1 MRKNSDQ
8 KSDEDSQDLL
18 FGESDNRGQQLTGFT
33 SAQDQAR
40 IRPEQTMQE
49 PQKKSK
55 KRGFDEA
62 FPGEKGDEIHA
73 YFERLNLGADLPLPS
88 S

>member
-1 MRKNSDQ
+1 
-8 KSDEDSQDLL
+8 
-18 FGESDNRGQQLTGFT
+18 
-33 SAQDQAR
+33 
-40 IRPEQTMQE
+40 MQE

-62 FPGEKGDEIHA
+62 FPGEKGEELNA
-73 YFERLNLGADLPLPS
+73 YFEQLNLGADLPLPS